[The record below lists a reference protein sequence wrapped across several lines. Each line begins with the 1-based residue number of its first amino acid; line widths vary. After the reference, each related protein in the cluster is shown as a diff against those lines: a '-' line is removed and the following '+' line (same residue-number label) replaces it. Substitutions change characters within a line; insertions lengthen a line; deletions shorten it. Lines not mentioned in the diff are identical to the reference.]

1 MKKVRAKKQFG
12 QHFLNDEAVAI
23 EIVESLKAE
32 NVDHVIELGPGMGV
46 LTKYILKKSY
56 DSAFIE
62 IDKESIEYLLK
73 NYPEINGRLINIDF
87 LKLDLNQIFQGNL
100 AFIGNFPY
108 NISTQILF
116 KMLDHKDRVLELVG
130 MFQKEVAERVIAKPG
145 SKIYGI
151 TSVFVQAYYNTEY
164 CLSIGPEKFSPPPKV
179 HSSVIRLSRNNVAK
193 LDCDETLF
201 FRIVKQT
208 FNQRR
213 KMIRNTLKSFG
224 IKDGFE
230 SEFLTQRPEQ
240 LSVGD
245 FIKLTNQVEKALKDE
260 NC

>member
-12 QHFLNDEAVAI
+12 QHFLNDEAIAS
-23 EIVESLKAE
+23 EIVEALKAE
-32 NVDHVIELGPGMGV
+32 NIEHVIELGPGMGV

-56 DSAFIE
+56 NSSFVE

-73 NYPEINGRLINIDF
+73 NYPEIEGRLINIDF
-87 LKLDLNQIFQGNL
+87 LKLDLNKMFKGNL

-130 MFQKEVAERVIAKPG
+130 MFQKEVAERVIANPG
-145 SKIYGI
+145 SKVYGI
-151 TSVFVQAYYNTEY
+151 TSVFVQAYYDTEY

-179 HSSVIRLSRNNVAK
+179 HSSVIRLRRNNVTK
-193 LDCDETLF
+193 LACDETLF
-201 FRIVKQT
+201 FRLVKQT

-213 KMIRNTLKSFG
+213 KMIRNTLKSLG
-224 IKDGFE
+224 LKEGFE
-230 SEFLTQRPEQ
+230 SEFLTKRPEQ
-240 LSVGD
+240 LSVAN
-245 FIKLTNQVEKALKDE
+245 FIDLTNQVEKALQDE
-260 NC
+260 NN